1 MLVRLIIVRAL
12 SKECFNWRNEPMS
25 RAVIVLCML
34 AYVLAS
40 DVIELNDNNFDSVV
54 KNSKFIV
61 VEFYTNW

>member
-1 MLVRLIIVRAL
+1 
-12 SKECFNWRNEPMS
+12 MS

-34 AYVLAS
+34 AYGLAS